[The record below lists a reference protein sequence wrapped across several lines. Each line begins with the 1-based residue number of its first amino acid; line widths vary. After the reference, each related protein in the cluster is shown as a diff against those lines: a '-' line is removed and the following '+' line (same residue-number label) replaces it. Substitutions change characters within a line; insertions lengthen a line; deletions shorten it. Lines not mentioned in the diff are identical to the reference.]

1 MKTMLPRDLVK
12 SCARNF
18 PNKVAYYH
26 GTHTRT
32 WAQMHARSDAV
43 AGMLQSLGIGKGDA
57 VAIIGFEGFEIYEH
71 FFACMKI
78 GAIRVGLNRRYPP
91 VELLALIKDCKAKA
105 LFVQEGFE
113 ETIASI
119 RTDLAALQVAVIGY
133 GAQHRFEND
142 YEAGL
147 ARALPPFLP
156 DIRGDDPL
164 FYTYTSGTTGT
175 PKGIVLSHEATVAM
189 LMQLM
194 LVRGLSPDD
203 IVYIPSQSS
212 WVTVVMLVLGLMN
225 GLANVLPEGEFGI
238 DRYLEDIQRLRVTV
252 ASFLPTVMR
261 RAIQRQRERQYD
273 LSSLRLV
280 TYGSAP
286 ASQELVKEAYE
297 VFGCEMLQAY
307 GCTEAGGWVTV
318 LTPADHRRA
327 IQTQPALLGSVG
339 RAGVLHEVSI
349 RDENSEEVAPG
360 VVGEIWTR
368 GPSLM
373 TGYLNLP
380 EQTAEVMR
388 GGWLS
393 TNDIGRLDEE
403 GYLYLLDRK
412 KFLIITGGVNVFP
425 SGVEAVLHSN
435 TGVHEAA
442 VVGVPHP
449 EWGEAVVAVVEAK
462 AGTTTSERALID
474 FCRLRLSKPECP
486 KRILFEEIPKSANGK
501 VDKLALRNHLI
512 ARQES
517 LWNARSA

>member
-1 MKTMLPRDLVK
+1 MLPRELIER
-12 SCARNF
+12 CARNF

-26 GTHTRT
+26 GTRSRT
-32 WAQMHARSDAV
+32 WAQMHSRSDAV
-43 AGMLQSLGIGKGDA
+43 AGMLQSLGIGQGDA

-78 GAIRVGLNRRYPP
+78 GAIRVGLNRRYPAL
-91 VELLALIKDCKAKA
+91 ELLALIQDCKAKA
-105 LFVQEGFE
+105 LLVQAGFE
-113 ETIASI
+113 ESIASI
-119 RTDLAALQVAVIGY
+119 RKDLEALRVDVIGY
-133 GAQHRFEND
+133 GGQHGFEND
-142 YEAGL
+142 YESHL
-147 ARALPPFLP
+147 AHSRSPVLPAV
-156 DIRGDDPL
+156 RGDDAL

-175 PKGIVLSHEATVAM
+175 PKGIVVSHEGTVAM

-225 GLANVLPEGEFGI
+225 GLANVLPEGEFSI

-261 RAIQRQRERQYD
+261 RAIRRQRECRYD

-286 ASQELVKEAYE
+286 ASQELVRQAWE

-327 IQTQPALLGSVG
+327 IEVQPALLGSVG
-339 RAGVLHEVSI
+339 RAGVLYEVSI
-349 RDENSEEVAPG
+349 RNENAEEVATG
-360 VVGEIWTR
+360 VAGEIWIR

-373 TGYLNLP
+373 KGYLNLP
-380 EQTAEVMR
+380 EQTREVMR
-388 GGWLS
+388 GDWLS
-393 TNDIGRLDEE
+393 TNDIGRLDAD

-425 SGVEAVLHSN
+425 SAVEAVLHSHAS
-435 TGVHEAA
+435 VHEAA

-449 EWGEAVVAVVEAK
+449 EWGEAVVAMVEVG
-462 AGTTTSERALID
+462 AGAAPSELELIK
-474 FCRLRLSKPECP
+474 FCQLRLSKPECP
-486 KRILFEEIPKSANGK
+486 KRIVFEEIPKSANGK
-501 VDKLALRNHLI
+501 VDKLVLRNRLLSKS
-512 ARQES
+512 AD
-517 LWNARSA
+517 LWGSS